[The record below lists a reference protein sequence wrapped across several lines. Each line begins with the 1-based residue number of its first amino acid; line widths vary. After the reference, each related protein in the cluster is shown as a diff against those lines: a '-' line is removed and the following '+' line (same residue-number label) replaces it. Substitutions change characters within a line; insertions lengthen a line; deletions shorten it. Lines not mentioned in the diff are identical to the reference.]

1 MIRIAVLGV
10 LAYWVGSAGWAQA
23 LPALDYS
30 RQESTRCSYAQ
41 GCPRMLR
48 NATGHAE
55 QFCRE
60 EGGILKGASKRDYS
74 CEQRGIYC
82 VVRGRIECR
91 GRLNPAKVPGPE
103 PLRWPE
109 GQSVPARSDRTC
121 LDRGCDRFVS
131 HSPGIQDQGTHACP
145 FGYLV
150 AGVSGRGNDLIC
162 EAFAKPVRQSGI
174 EQEVQ
179 RNRLLAC
186 PSGWVVR
193 GVSSDRKTLLCA
205 RMDAKVL
212 RESVEEEVQD
222 RGLQICEE
230 PSGEDQ
236 LARFVTGLNADRTR
250 LMCAEL
256 KPE

>member
-1 MIRIAVLGV
+1 M
-10 LAYWVGSAGWAQA
+10 
-23 LPALDYS
+23 
-30 RQESTRCSYAQ
+30 
-41 GCPRMLR
+41 
-48 NATGHAE
+48 
-55 QFCRE
+55 
-60 EGGILKGASKRDYS
+60 
-74 CEQRGIYC
+74 
-82 VVRGRIECR
+82 
-91 GRLNPAKVPGPE
+91 
-103 PLRWPE
+103 
-109 GQSVPARSDRTC
+109 
-121 LDRGCDRFVS
+121 
-131 HSPGIQDQGTHACP
+131 
-145 FGYLV
+145 
-150 AGVSGRGNDLIC
+150 
-162 EAFAKPVRQSGI
+162 RQSGI